1 MCDWLFLRH
10 KLQQVIKQEF
20 EIRKVSQP
28 SSSFD
33 IEFAPDA
40 WNTLEPTNVK
50 PGIELA
56 SDLSDHP
63 KLGTSIGVQ
72 GEKGGGILGGFFQLR
87 CGDNLHRGFL
97 TNYHVVEPSGGAVQS
112 VKNLGNNDGKFY
124 RPDVIHDE
132 TKTTVHYFALKD
144 VQNSREFIDDAIVPE
159 EKQIQRITGRQV
171 QLQES
176 GFDLDDRLERR
187 KVISEESMK
196 DAKRKRE
203 SLQQMPRTIGRVLI
217 SSGQAFNAAQRIVD
231 WAFVEMP
238 ATQAGMSIQMHRPGN
253 YAKDLVPYAPGNPLR
268 SLQEFSELE
277 KGQWYF
283 KVGRTTAITAGL
295 CHGTKM
301 ILRTLGTGYLTGVR
315 TKYDNT
321 GKRSRLAKPVEFVEE
336 YIILNSRLGMG
347 VEKQQ
352 DFCQAGD
359 AGALVIDS
367 RGFVAGLMYANYSSQ
382 TGPLNDEGWYVAA
395 GLAMTMPDVQESIGL
410 KTTPLDSSGSPIGSP
425 GELLLA

>member
-28 SSSFD
+28 SSSIG
-33 IEFAPDA
+33 IEFAPGA
-40 WNTLEPTNVK
+40 WNTLEPTNEK

-72 GEKGGGILGGFFQLR
+72 GEKGGGTLGGFFRLK

-112 VKNLGNNDGKFY
+112 VKDLGNNDGTLY

-132 TKTTVHYFALKD
+132 TKTTVHNFALKD
-144 VQNSREFIDDAIVPE
+144 VQNSREFIDDAIVSE
-159 EKQIQRITGRQV
+159 EKEIQRITGRQM

-187 KVISEESMK
+187 KVISEESIK

-203 SLQQMPRTIGRVLI
+203 SLQQMPRTIGKVLV
-217 SSGQAFNAAQRIVD
+217 SSGRAFNAAQRVVD

-238 ATQAGMSIQMHRPGN
+238 ATQAGMSI
-253 YAKDLVPYAPGNPLR
+253 
-268 SLQEFSELE
+268 
-277 KGQWYF
+277 
-283 KVGRTTAITAGL
+283 
-295 CHGTKM
+295 
-301 ILRTLGTGYLTGVR
+301 
-315 TKYDNT
+315 
-321 GKRSRLAKPVEFVEE
+321 
-336 YIILNSRLGMG
+336 
-347 VEKQQ
+347 
-352 DFCQAGD
+352 
-359 AGALVIDS
+359 
-367 RGFVAGLMYANYSSQ
+367 
-382 TGPLNDEGWYVAA
+382 
-395 GLAMTMPDVQESIGL
+395 
-410 KTTPLDSSGSPIGSP
+410 
-425 GELLLA
+425 